1 MHVLNV
7 DLNPLM
13 KVLLSIPWWNET
25 FINEIHETCVF
36 VTHILAGSAF
46 YLIWLGRMRIALITF
61 GNIQILEKEFF
72 HEIKRNRMT
81 IFMDFMSHYYVILFF
96 IIMHGTMHKN
106 KS

>member
-1 MHVLNV
+1 
-7 DLNPLM
+7 
-13 KVLLSIPWWNET
+13 
-25 FINEIHETCVF
+25 
-36 VTHILAGSAF
+36 
-46 YLIWLGRMRIALITF
+46 MRIALITF
-61 GNIQILEKEFF
+61 GNMQILEKEFF